1 MTMTTT
7 LQETLQAYIDKKGF
21 SVAALERKAGLKLN
35 VLRNI
40 LKGQS
45 KKPTAETLQGIAS
58 AIGCSVEDLLQG
70 RTETTSEFNK
80 LVHSPTV
87 GHPILLQETLK
98 AILDYATRNKLTFTV
113 QQTLY
118 ILEETYAYFA
128 QKTPPQIDKDFIEWF
143 IKKNVG

>member
-1 MTMTTT
+1 MTTT
-7 LQETLQAYIDKKGF
+7 LQETLQAYINKKGL

-45 KKPTAETLQGIAS
+45 KKPTAETLQGIAG
-58 AIGCSVEDLLQG
+58 AIGCSVEDLLAG

-80 LVHSPTV
+80 LIHSPTV
-87 GHPILLQETLK
+87 EHPLLLQDTLK
-98 AILDYATRNKLTFTV
+98 AILDYAASNKLTFTV

-118 ILEETYAYFA
+118 ILEETYAYFV

-143 IKKNVG
+143 IRKNVG